1 MATFS
6 AVTRQHILSAI
17 AECDDRGTENFLGVY
32 GFTPSVRETLDHEGR
47 TYDSKAILGV
57 AHKHATGRTA
67 TAEELDGSRIDATT
81 ILRKHGFGFEAY
93 GPVAHHP
100 VPGRWGGR
108 RRLSQTPVAGG
119 VMKPGGQM
127 GAGLSGSAA
136 RRGPGEAGTHL
147 PDVLHDPSGDGRLRQ
162 LRLTVP
168 PPGDGLV

>member
-81 ILRKHGFGFEAY
+81 ILRKHGFEAY
-93 GPVAHHP
+93 GPVAPTPPP
-100 VPGRWGGR
+100 VQRAR
-108 RRLSQTPVAGG
+108 RAT
-119 VMKPGGQM
+119 
-127 GAGLSGSAA
+127 SAA
-136 RRGPGEAGTHL
+136 PRARTTSAPRRAAEPERPAPICPTCFMTL
-147 PDVLHDPSGDGRLRQ
+147 PATGVCDSCG
-162 LRLTVP
+162 
-168 PPGDGLV
+168 